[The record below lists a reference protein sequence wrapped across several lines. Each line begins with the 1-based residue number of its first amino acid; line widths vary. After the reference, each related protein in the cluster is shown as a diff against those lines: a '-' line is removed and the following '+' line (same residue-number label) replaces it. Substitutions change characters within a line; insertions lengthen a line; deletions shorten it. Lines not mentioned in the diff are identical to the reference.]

1 MKKKF
6 LNLAVFQ
13 IILSSLLLFT
23 GNASAFDTG
32 HHADLT
38 REALE
43 EVGMSNTS
51 VEVCQVENWLVDYYS
66 QKQISPRNVY
76 VELAKLHAD
85 NLFSEQAV
93 VNYWNRYAIN
103 ARKAFQDAAR
113 SNNPKQVLALLGM
126 SLHSV
131 QDFYSHSNWAEI
143 NPAPSGVDY
152 ATVTLFD
159 NGRRN
164 GVRTGRSGIS
174 GNEPE
179 HGGYYDG
186 MNHDSYGRLN
196 WDKAYVFAYAASRQ
210 WVNQAKIWVSE
221 VNPGVWEQAKN
232 ISLTSKQRS
241 RLASDLNASY
251 RMSEWVKYKTDDGHW
266 KGPGSGSL
274 GSFSSFSAAWIAFTQ
289 DSIFVEDFKN
299 RKWHQLLSGG
309 LNGALDLGVNAPP
322 STPVPSVAFMPMNKK
337 AIFLKTVSVRDLN
350 RADRA
355 PSGDADMY
363 AKISI
368 GNQLFVEAMQLNK
381 KYVEP
386 AWTTIKFVEDT
397 NVVMP
402 VHYELWDEDGG
413 ITGGD
418 DHLDIRPGSSKNLD
432 FVYNLNT
439 HQISDVGIKGIYDK
453 PSQLFTSRG
462 TDKNRAELQFYITT
476 KTLAKVVRRTQPPI
490 GADKLPT
497 EIQGTP

>member
-66 QKQISPRNVY
+66 QKEVSPRNVR
-76 VELAKLHAD
+76 VEVAKLHAD
-85 NLFSEQAV
+85 SLFSEQAV

-103 ARKAFQDAAR
+103 AKKAFQDAAR

-152 ATVTLFD
+152 ATVTWFD
-159 NGRRN
+159 KGRLN
-164 GVRTGRSGIS
+164 GVRTGALDP

-179 HGGYYDG
+179 HGDYYGG
-186 MNHDSYGRLN
+186 MNHDSYGRPN

-221 VNPGVWEQAKN
+221 VNPSVWEQAKN

-251 RMSEWVKYKTDDGHW
+251 RISEWVKSGKHDGHW
-266 KGPGSGSL
+266 KGKGSGSKP
-274 GSFSSFSAAWIAFTQ
+274 SFVKFSAAWIGFTL

-322 STPVPSVAFMPMNKK
+322 STPVPSIAFMPMNKK
-337 AIFLKTVSVRDLN
+337 AIFLKTVSARDLN
-350 RADRA
+350 RADSVL
-355 PSGDADMY
+355 SGADMY

-368 GNQLFVEAMQLNK
+368 GNQLFVEAMQLNQ
-381 KYVEP
+381 KYIQP
-386 AWTTIKFVEDT
+386 AWTTIKFVEATD
-397 NVVMP
+397 VVMP
-402 VHYELWDEDGG
+402 VHYELWDEDEGL
-413 ITGGD
+413 TGGD

-439 HQISDVGIKGIYDK
+439 HQISDVGINGIYDK

-476 KTLAKVVRRTQPPI
+476 KTLAKVFRITRPPI
-490 GADKLPT
+490 GSDKLPT
-497 EIQGTP
+497 EIKGTP